1 MRLLHRAV
9 SVFSRTRLR
18 LARGARWATLA
29 LPAAAVLIAA
39 SCGSTGSVTAE
50 NSAATGA
57 GGFIT
62 GAGGT
67 GGAQGATTT
76 HAATTTASV
85 TTGGGG
91 QGGAAGSGPPYPFVL
106 AHGFMGFQM
115 FAGLDFETYFYDV
128 KAHLAAQ
135 GEVVATPAVD
145 PFNSSDVRGAELLAQ
160 IQEFIAETGAAK
172 VNIIGHSQGGLDAR
186 VVANLRPDLVASVV
200 TISTPHHGSPVGDIA
215 MKLLA
220 DPNEQQ
226 IIDQLVKLLG
236 GPLYD
241 EIGNAT
247 SLTAALYLFS
257 QPGITAFNAAHP
269 DSPGVFYASIAGR
282 SNLHLMGGDCDSS
295 IAVPF
300 IQPWGSD
307 LDPINPLLGVFALV
321 LDGTDA
327 TINDGLVRA
336 KDAQWGE
343 YWGCLPADHLDEIG
357 QLLGEGPGV
366 GNDWKYLDFYTQV
379 IAYMRSRGY

>member
-1 MRLLHRAV
+1 MSLLRRFAP
-9 SVFSRTRLR
+9 
-18 LARGARWATLA
+18 LA
-29 LPAAAVLIAA
+29 LPLAAVLLAA
-39 SCGSTGSVTAE
+39 SCGSSGSVDADQG
-50 NSAATGA
+50 SVTGA

-62 GAGGT
+62 GAGG
-67 GGAQGATTT
+67 GGGGPGTTQASTTT
-76 HAATTTASV
+76 SV

-128 KAHLAAQ
+128 KATLAAQ
-135 GEVVATPAVD
+135 GEVVDTPAVD
-145 PFNSSDVRGAELLAQ
+145 PFNSSDVRGAELLTAVEQ
-160 IQEFIAETGAAK
+160 FLEETGAAK

-200 TISTPHHGSPVGDIA
+200 TISTPNLGTPIGDIA
-215 MKLLA
+215 MKFLQN
-220 DPNEQQ
+220 PNEDQV
-226 IIDQLVKLLG
+226 INQLVQLLG

-241 EIGNAT
+241 EIGDMT
-247 SLTAALYLFS
+247 SLTAPLYLFS
-257 QPGITAFNAAHP
+257 QPGITAFNTAHP
-269 DSPGVFYASIAGR
+269 NSPGVFYASLAGR
-282 SNLHLMGGDCDSS
+282 SNLHGPGADCDSS

-300 IQPWGSD
+300 VTPWSGD
-307 LDPINPLLGVFALV
+307 LDPVNPLLSVFALV
-321 LDGTDA
+321 LDGTDG
-327 TINDGLVRA
+327 TINDGLVPA

-343 YWGCLPADHLDEIG
+343 FWGCLPADHLDEIG

-379 IAYMRSRGY
+379 IAYMRTRGF